1 MKNDN
6 LYMNWSLKELYSS
19 FDGDDFTG
27 DIKLLNKKADEA
39 VAWSKSSLKE
49 YNNPL
54 TVIEYYINCINDY
67 KNLSGKLSAFASLS
81 FAADA
86 KNNKAQKYIGLIEK
100 VSAKITEVNVQF
112 SKWLSKVPN
121 LDELIDS
128 SELTKEHKFHI
139 NEIIKNNKY
148 LLTPDEEVIIAKMT
162 LTSSSAWARFKNQI
176 ASNLKVNIEI
186 DGKEEFLGITKI
198 KNMAFSSDKELR
210 KKAFYAE
217 NKNNENIA
225 EGVAAALNGIKGE
238 VLTICDLKDY
248 KSPLQKTLEDSRMD
262 EETLNTMLSVIK
274 ENLGIFKDYF
284 HKKANLLGYEGKLP
298 YYDIMAPVGNKD
310 MFFTYG
316 EAENFIEKH
325 FCSFSEEMGTLARTA
340 FKNRWID
347 AEVRDGKRGGAFCHN
362 LHSIGES
369 RILCSFNG
377 SFKNVCTLA
386 HELGHAYHGMILQK
400 ESPIN
405 SSYPMPLA
413 ETASIFSESLVRR
426 AAIKIADREEKIAIL
441 GTELVNCSSVIVDI
455 YARFLF
461 EQELFNRRKD
471 GELSLDEIKEL
482 MIWAEKEAYG
492 DAICEDTFDPYAWI
506 HKPHYYYAERNF
518 YNFPYAFGLLFS
530 KGLYNLY
537 LKDGQAFIDKYNK
550 VLKLSGQ
557 ASIYDVGKYVGIDL
571 HDKGFFQGSMD
582 SIKDDIDKFCNINL

>member
-6 LYMNWSLKELYSS
+6 LYMSWSLKELYAG
-19 FDGDDFTG
+19 FDGDDFTE
-27 DIKLLNKKADEA
+27 DFKLLNKKADEA
-39 VAWSKSSLKE
+39 VAWSKSNLKE

-54 TVIEYYINCINDY
+54 TVINYYINYINDY
-67 KNLSGKLSAFASLS
+67 KNISGKLSAFASLS

-86 KNNKAQKYIGLIEK
+86 KNYKAQKYIGLIEK
-100 VSAKITEVNVQF
+100 ISAKITEVNVQF

-121 LDELIDS
+121 IDELIVS
-128 SELTKEHKFHI
+128 SEIAKEHKFHI
-139 NEIIKNNKY
+139 NEILKNNKY
-148 LLTPDEEVIIAKMT
+148 LLSPDEEVIISKMA

-176 ASNLKVNIEI
+176 TSNLKVNIEI
-186 DGKEEFLGITKI
+186 DGKEETLGITKV
-198 KNMAFSSDKELR
+198 KNMAFSSNKELR
-210 KKAFYAE
+210 KKAFLAE
-217 NKNNENIA
+217 NKSNEYIA

-238 VLTICDLKDY
+238 VLTICDLKGY
-248 KSPLQKTLEDSRMD
+248 ESPLQKTLEDSRMD
-262 EETLNTMLSVIK
+262 NETLTTMLSVIE
-274 ENLGIFKDYF
+274 ENLGIFKKYF
-284 HKKANLLGYEGKLP
+284 LKKANLLGYEWKLP
-298 YYDIMAPVGNKD
+298 YYDIMAPVGNKG
-310 MFFTYG
+310 MLFTYE
-316 EAENFIEKH
+316 EAQNFIKKH
-325 FCSFSEEMGTLARTA
+325 FNSFSEEMGNLASIA
-340 FKNRWID
+340 FKSRWID

-362 LHSIGES
+362 LHSIGQS
-369 RILCSFNG
+369 RILCSFSG

-386 HELGHAYHGMILQK
+386 HELGHAYHGMILK
-400 ESPIN
+400 NESPIN

-413 ETASIFSESLVRR
+413 ETASLFSESIVRR
-426 AAIKIADREEKIAIL
+426 AAIKMADKEERIAIL

-461 EQELFNRRKD
+461 EQELFNKRKD
-471 GELSLDEIKEL
+471 GELSLNEIKEL

-506 HKPHYYYAERNF
+506 HKPHYYYADRNF

-537 LKDGQAFIDKYNK
+537 LKEGQAFIDKYNK

-571 HDKGFFQGSMD
+571 HHKKFFQDSMN
-582 SIKDDIDKFCNINL
+582 SIKNNIDKFCSINL